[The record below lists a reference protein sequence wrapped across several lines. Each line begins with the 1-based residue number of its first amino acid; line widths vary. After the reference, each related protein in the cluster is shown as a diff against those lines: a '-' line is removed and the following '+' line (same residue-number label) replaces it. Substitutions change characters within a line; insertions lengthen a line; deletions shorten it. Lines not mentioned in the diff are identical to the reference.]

1 MFVSYAFTIAL
12 TAKECPLCRFKLA
25 SRRASKPD
33 VNFDL
38 CVGLFGQSDSLVGP
52 GEYLAI
58 SPTYLSDGISKPW
71 TQSSDFNLG
80 SSQTDRLDLGVY
92 RRAHQEKVRSF
103 KKRQLESSS
112 SCNSP
117 REQPRSSAQSSH
129 ENNSISGHYKI
140 TFRLTP
146 APGSGDSVRSPLLN
160 GCFVML
166 LTIHRRVS
174 ICTGICL
181 EEAFSDHRLELHRG
195 RREAVPAAA
204 GRVLGPRD
212 QRR

>member
-1 MFVSYAFTIAL
+1 MHVSYTFVTAL

-33 VNFDL
+33 VDFDL
-38 CVGLFGQSDSLVGP
+38 CVDLFGQSDSLVGP

-58 SPTYLSDGISKPW
+58 SPTYLSDGFSKPW
-71 TQSSDFNLG
+71 TQSSELNLS

-103 KKRQLESSS
+103 KKRQLEGGTSS
-112 SCNSP
+112 SP

-129 ENNSISGHYKI
+129 ENNSSSGHYKI

-146 APGSGDSVRSPLLN
+146 APDSGDSVRSPLLN

-166 LTIHRRVS
+166 LTIHRRIS

-181 EEAFSDHRLELHRG
+181 EEAFSDHRLELHRW
-195 RREAVPAAA
+195 RREAVPATA
-204 GRVLGPRD
+204 GRVFGPRD